1 MGETATRSL
10 AFAFVVAGARKGG
23 GKRRGAPFA
32 RQARFRLSVRAWRD
46 MSNCEVV
53 ALPSLEVEHPHQVQ
67 DVLRCVLHTVL
78 FNRALGLV
86 RPREVDLELFNI
98 TYVQCV
104 DRNLERVI
112 DEKVN
117 GVLHWMERHP
127 GKPAQ
132 VSLRFFEKRYKQAW
146 FSKQE
151 ERLYWEQW
159 NINVSCRQFG
169 TIATQ
174 AGLRQRSKT
183 TSIDTHDLQ
192 EHHEKQVRLQSLLRL
207 VLTKILAH
215 VNSKKEHIPP
225 VVSSDAV
232 PFPYE
237 IKVSNPEN
245 SPSSL
250 VALKKLL
257 TQTKA
262 PQMLT

>member
-1 MGETATRSL
+1 
-10 AFAFVVAGARKGG
+10 
-23 GKRRGAPFA
+23 
-32 RQARFRLSVRAWRD
+32 

-53 ALPSLEVEHPHQVQ
+53 NLPPLEVEHPHQVQ

-86 RPREVDLELFNI
+86 RPREVDLDLFNI
-98 TYVQCV
+98 SYVQCV
-104 DRNLERVI
+104 DRGLERVV
-112 DEKVN
+112 DEKV
-117 GVLHWMERHP
+117 GAVLHWMERHP

-132 VSLRFFEKRYKQAW
+132 VSLKFFEKRYKQAW

-151 ERLYWEQW
+151 ERLYWEEW
-159 NINVSCRQFG
+159 NVTVGCTSQIG
-169 TIATQ
+169 ADGH
-174 AGLRQRSKT
+174 AGGRQRSKT

-192 EHHEKQVRLQSLLRL
+192 EHHEKQVRLQGLLRA
-207 VLTKILAH
+207 ILMQILQH
-215 VNSKKEHIPP
+215 VNNKKEHIPP

-232 PFPYE
+232 TFPYE
-237 IKVSNPEN
+237 ISVS
-245 SPSSL
+245 SPDTSQSSL

>member
-1 MGETATRSL
+1 
-10 AFAFVVAGARKGG
+10 
-23 GKRRGAPFA
+23 
-32 RQARFRLSVRAWRD
+32 

-53 ALPSLEVEHPHQVQ
+53 NLPSLEVEHAHQVK

-104 DRNLERVI
+104 DRGVERTIDERV
-112 DEKVN
+112 N
-117 GVLHWMERHP
+117 HVLHWMEKHP
-127 GKPAQ
+127 GKSVQ
-132 VSLRFFEKRYKQAW
+132 VSLKFFEKRYKQAW

-159 NINVSCRQFG
+159 NVNITCKQSLPGGVG
-169 TIATQ
+169 GEGAH
-174 AGLRQRSKT
+174 LRHRSNT
-183 TSIDTHDLQ
+183 TSVDAHDLQ

-207 VLTKILAH
+207 VLAQILKH
-215 VNSKKEHIPP
+215 VNDKKEHIPP

-232 PFPYE
+232 TFPYE
-237 IKVSNPEN
+237 INISNPDN
-245 SPSSL
+245 GPSSL

>member
-1 MGETATRSL
+1 
-10 AFAFVVAGARKGG
+10 
-23 GKRRGAPFA
+23 
-32 RQARFRLSVRAWRD
+32 

-53 ALPSLEVEHPHQVQ
+53 DLPSIEVEHPHQVQ

-104 DRNLERVI
+104 DRNLERTI

-117 GVLHWMERHP
+117 VVLNWMERHP

-132 VSLRFFEKRYKQAW
+132 VSLRFFEKRYKQTW

-159 NINVSCRQFG
+159 NINVGCSAQVG
-169 TIATQ
+169 
-174 AGLRQRSKT
+174 AGAQVGMRQRSKT

-192 EHHEKQVRLQSLLRL
+192 EHHEKQVRLQSLLRA
-207 VLTKILAH
+207 VLTQILTH
-215 VNSKKEHIPP
+215 VNNKKEHIPP

-232 PFPYE
+232 TFPYE
-237 IKVSNPEN
+237 INVSNPDN
-245 SPSSL
+245 SQSSL

-257 TQTKA
+257 SQTKA